1 MKYLAFDADNY
12 DFEEFETIEEAR
24 KYCEDG
30 FLNEEGYSP
39 DTEKYKIWQI
49 AEIVE
54 LKTIAEKKDFTDEQW
69 EEKGYSDEFD
79 TICKH
84 EFIPIKTSKL

>member
-1 MKYLAFDADNY
+1 MKYLAFNADNY

-30 FLNEEGYSP
+30 FLNESYSQ
-39 DTEKYKIWQI
+39 DTENYKIWQI
-49 AEIVE
+49 AETVE

-69 EEKGYSDEFD
+69 EDEGYNEDFD

-84 EFIPIKTSKL
+84 EFIPTKI